1 MSEKYLIFGATGS
14 VGSSL
19 AEQLKN
25 SGNDIHLVARNESE
39 VKTIAEKLG
48 CSYTVA
54 DVLED
59 GFIEKVKSD
68 INDIKGI
75 AYCVG
80 SIDLKPLRM
89 VTEADM
95 NKCMKLNL
103 YSAIEAIKGFQE
115 SLKKNKGSVVLFS
128 TVAAQR
134 GFTNHTIIASA
145 KAAVEGLTVTLAA
158 EFAPNIRVNCI
169 APSLSKS
176 KIAEP
181 MLKNPAIAEGI
192 AKAHPLKRLGE
203 GKDSAALAK
212 FLITEESSW
221 VTGQVI
227 AVAVALGAQ
236 DLFKNLIS
244 GILVLVEKRFK
255 IGDWILVEGI
265 IEGIVEKI
273 GFRSTVLR
281 KFDKS
286 LAIIPNFQFAENA
299 VINISETTNWRID
312 WAITLQYDTTV
323 DQLKKIRNE
332 IEDHINKNDDFDKA
346 VGVAVRVEK
355 FSDSSIDMRV
365 RCFTTSNSFS
375 TWLEVKEKLAIEI
388 KQIVEGNKAAFAFPS
403 QSIYIE
409 KK

>member
-25 SGNDIHLVARNESE
+25 SGNDIHLVARNEDE
-39 VKTIAEKLG
+39 VKVIADKLG
-48 CSYTVA
+48 CSYTIA

-59 GFIEKVKSD
+59 GFIEKVKTD
-68 INDIKGI
+68 INEIKGM

-103 YSAIEAIKGFQE
+103 YSAIEAIKGYQE

-221 VTGQVI
+221 ITGQVI
-227 AVAVALGAQ
+227 AVDG
-236 DLFKNLIS
+236 
-244 GILVLVEKRFK
+244 G
-255 IGDWILVEGI
+255 
-265 IEGIVEKI
+265 
-273 GFRSTVLR
+273 RS
-281 KFDKS
+281 
-286 LAIIPNFQFAENA
+286 
-299 VINISETTNWRID
+299 
-312 WAITLQYDTTV
+312 
-323 DQLKKIRNE
+323 
-332 IEDHINKNDDFDKA
+332 
-346 VGVAVRVEK
+346 
-355 FSDSSIDMRV
+355 
-365 RCFTTSNSFS
+365 
-375 TWLEVKEKLAIEI
+375 KL
-388 KQIVEGNKAAFAFPS
+388 S
-403 QSIYIE
+403 
-409 KK
+409 

>member
-19 AEQLKN
+19 AGQLKN
-25 SGNDIHLVARNESE
+25 SGNDVHLVARNESE
-39 VKTIAEKLG
+39 VKEIAEKLG

-68 INDIKGI
+68 INDIKGV

-103 YSAIEAIKGFQE
+103 YSAIEIIKGFQE

-145 KAAVEGLTVTLAA
+145 KATVEGLTVTLAA
-158 EFAPNIRVNCI
+158 EFAPHIRVNCI

-181 MLKNPAIAEGI
+181 MLKNPTIAEGI

-221 VTGQVI
+221 ITGQ
-227 AVAVALGAQ
+227 
-236 DLFKNLIS
+236 K
-244 GILVLVEKRFK
+244 
-255 IGDWILVEGI
+255 
-265 IEGIVEKI
+265 
-273 GFRSTVLR
+273 
-281 KFDKS
+281 
-286 LAIIPNFQFAENA
+286 
-299 VINISETTNWRID
+299 
-312 WAITLQYDTTV
+312 
-323 DQLKKIRNE
+323 
-332 IEDHINKNDDFDKA
+332 
-346 VGVAVRVEK
+346 
-355 FSDSSIDMRV
+355 
-365 RCFTTSNSFS
+365 
-375 TWLEVKEKLAIEI
+375 
-388 KQIVEGNKAAFAFPS
+388 
-403 QSIYIE
+403 
-409 KK
+409 

>member
-25 SGNDIHLVARNESE
+25 SGNDIHLVARNEIE
-39 VKTIAEKLG
+39 VKAIAEKLG
-48 CSYTVA
+48 CSHTVA

-68 INDIKGI
+68 INEIKGV

-158 EFAPNIRVNCI
+158 EFAPHIRVNCI

-221 VTGQVI
+221 ITGQII
-227 AVAVALGAQ
+227 AVDG
-236 DLFKNLIS
+236 
-244 GILVLVEKRFK
+244 G
-255 IGDWILVEGI
+255 
-265 IEGIVEKI
+265 
-273 GFRSTVLR
+273 RS
-281 KFDKS
+281 
-286 LAIIPNFQFAENA
+286 
-299 VINISETTNWRID
+299 
-312 WAITLQYDTTV
+312 
-323 DQLKKIRNE
+323 
-332 IEDHINKNDDFDKA
+332 
-346 VGVAVRVEK
+346 
-355 FSDSSIDMRV
+355 
-365 RCFTTSNSFS
+365 
-375 TWLEVKEKLAIEI
+375 KL
-388 KQIVEGNKAAFAFPS
+388 S
-403 QSIYIE
+403 
-409 KK
+409 

>member
-19 AEQLKN
+19 AKQLKN
-25 SGNDIHLVARNESE
+25 SGNDVHLVARNESE
-39 VKTIAEKLG
+39 VKTIAEQLG

-59 GFIEKVKSD
+59 GFIEKIKSE
-68 INDIKGI
+68 INGIKGI

-89 VTEADM
+89 VTETDM

-103 YSAIEAIKGFQE
+103 YSAIEVIKGYHE
-115 SLKKNKGSVVLFS
+115 SLKKNKGSIVLFS

-134 GFTNHTIIASA
+134 GFSNHTIIASA

-158 EFAPNIRVNCI
+158 EFAPHIRVNCV

-212 FLITEESSW
+212 FLITEDSSW

-227 AVAVALGAQ
+227 AVDG
-236 DLFKNLIS
+236 
-244 GILVLVEKRFK
+244 G
-255 IGDWILVEGI
+255 
-265 IEGIVEKI
+265 
-273 GFRSTVLR
+273 RS
-281 KFDKS
+281 
-286 LAIIPNFQFAENA
+286 
-299 VINISETTNWRID
+299 
-312 WAITLQYDTTV
+312 
-323 DQLKKIRNE
+323 
-332 IEDHINKNDDFDKA
+332 
-346 VGVAVRVEK
+346 
-355 FSDSSIDMRV
+355 
-365 RCFTTSNSFS
+365 
-375 TWLEVKEKLAIEI
+375 KL
-388 KQIVEGNKAAFAFPS
+388 S
-403 QSIYIE
+403 
-409 KK
+409 

>member
-19 AEQLKN
+19 AEQLKS
-25 SGNDIHLVARNESE
+25 SGNDIHLIARNESE
-39 VKTIAEKLG
+39 VKAIAEKLG

-59 GFIEKVKSD
+59 GFIEKVKTE
-68 INDIKGI
+68 INEIKGI

-89 VTEADM
+89 VAETDM
-95 NKCMKLNL
+95 IKCMKLNL

-115 SLKKNKGSVVLFS
+115 SLKKNKGSIVLFS

-134 GFTNHTIIASA
+134 GFANHTIIASA

-158 EFAPNIRVNCI
+158 EFAPDIRVNCI

-181 MLKNPAIAEGI
+181 MLKNITIAEGI

-221 VTGQVI
+221 VTGQII
-227 AVAVALGAQ
+227 AVDG
-236 DLFKNLIS
+236 
-244 GILVLVEKRFK
+244 G
-255 IGDWILVEGI
+255 
-265 IEGIVEKI
+265 
-273 GFRSTVLR
+273 RS
-281 KFDKS
+281 
-286 LAIIPNFQFAENA
+286 
-299 VINISETTNWRID
+299 
-312 WAITLQYDTTV
+312 
-323 DQLKKIRNE
+323 
-332 IEDHINKNDDFDKA
+332 
-346 VGVAVRVEK
+346 
-355 FSDSSIDMRV
+355 
-365 RCFTTSNSFS
+365 
-375 TWLEVKEKLAIEI
+375 KL
-388 KQIVEGNKAAFAFPS
+388 S
-403 QSIYIE
+403 
-409 KK
+409 

>member
-25 SGNDIHLVARNESE
+25 SGNDIHLVARNEDQ
-39 VKTIAEKLG
+39 VKVIADKLG

-68 INDIKGI
+68 INEIKGI

-103 YSAIEAIKGFQE
+103 YSAIEAIKGYQE
-115 SLKKNKGSVVLFS
+115 SLKKNKGSIVLFS

-221 VTGQVI
+221 ITGQII
-227 AVAVALGAQ
+227 AVDG
-236 DLFKNLIS
+236 
-244 GILVLVEKRFK
+244 G
-255 IGDWILVEGI
+255 
-265 IEGIVEKI
+265 
-273 GFRSTVLR
+273 RS
-281 KFDKS
+281 
-286 LAIIPNFQFAENA
+286 
-299 VINISETTNWRID
+299 
-312 WAITLQYDTTV
+312 
-323 DQLKKIRNE
+323 
-332 IEDHINKNDDFDKA
+332 
-346 VGVAVRVEK
+346 
-355 FSDSSIDMRV
+355 
-365 RCFTTSNSFS
+365 
-375 TWLEVKEKLAIEI
+375 KL
-388 KQIVEGNKAAFAFPS
+388 S
-403 QSIYIE
+403 
-409 KK
+409 

>member
-25 SGNDIHLVARNESE
+25 SGNDVHLVARNEDE
-39 VKTIAEKLG
+39 VKVIADKLG

-59 GFIEKVKSD
+59 GFIEKVKTD
-68 INDIKGI
+68 INEIKGI

-103 YSAIEAIKGFQE
+103 YSAIEAIKGYQE
-115 SLKKNKGSVVLFS
+115 SLKRNKGSVVLFS

-221 VTGQVI
+221 ITGQII
-227 AVAVALGAQ
+227 AVDGGRS
-236 DLFKNLIS
+236 KIS
-244 GILVLVEKRFK
+244 
-255 IGDWILVEGI
+255 
-265 IEGIVEKI
+265 
-273 GFRSTVLR
+273 
-281 KFDKS
+281 
-286 LAIIPNFQFAENA
+286 
-299 VINISETTNWRID
+299 
-312 WAITLQYDTTV
+312 
-323 DQLKKIRNE
+323 
-332 IEDHINKNDDFDKA
+332 
-346 VGVAVRVEK
+346 
-355 FSDSSIDMRV
+355 
-365 RCFTTSNSFS
+365 
-375 TWLEVKEKLAIEI
+375 
-388 KQIVEGNKAAFAFPS
+388 
-403 QSIYIE
+403 
-409 KK
+409 

>member
-19 AEQLKN
+19 AEKLKS
-25 SGNDIHLVARNESE
+25 SGNDVHLVARNEGE
-39 VKTIAEKLG
+39 VKTIAENLG

-54 DVLED
+54 DVLES

-68 INDIKGI
+68 INEIKGM

-103 YSAIEAIKGFQE
+103 YSAIEAIKGYQE

-203 GKDSAALAK
+203 GIDSAALAK

-227 AVAVALGAQ
+227 AVDG
-236 DLFKNLIS
+236 
-244 GILVLVEKRFK
+244 G
-255 IGDWILVEGI
+255 
-265 IEGIVEKI
+265 
-273 GFRSTVLR
+273 RS
-281 KFDKS
+281 
-286 LAIIPNFQFAENA
+286 
-299 VINISETTNWRID
+299 
-312 WAITLQYDTTV
+312 
-323 DQLKKIRNE
+323 
-332 IEDHINKNDDFDKA
+332 
-346 VGVAVRVEK
+346 
-355 FSDSSIDMRV
+355 
-365 RCFTTSNSFS
+365 
-375 TWLEVKEKLAIEI
+375 KL
-388 KQIVEGNKAAFAFPS
+388 S
-403 QSIYIE
+403 
-409 KK
+409 

>member
-39 VKTIAEKLG
+39 IKAIAEKLG

-59 GFIEKVKSD
+59 GFVEKIKSD
-68 INDIKGI
+68 INDIKGV

-134 GFTNHTIIASA
+134 GFTNHTIIAST

-227 AVAVALGAQ
+227 AVDG
-236 DLFKNLIS
+236 
-244 GILVLVEKRFK
+244 G
-255 IGDWILVEGI
+255 
-265 IEGIVEKI
+265 
-273 GFRSTVLR
+273 RS
-281 KFDKS
+281 
-286 LAIIPNFQFAENA
+286 
-299 VINISETTNWRID
+299 
-312 WAITLQYDTTV
+312 
-323 DQLKKIRNE
+323 
-332 IEDHINKNDDFDKA
+332 
-346 VGVAVRVEK
+346 
-355 FSDSSIDMRV
+355 
-365 RCFTTSNSFS
+365 
-375 TWLEVKEKLAIEI
+375 KL
-388 KQIVEGNKAAFAFPS
+388 S
-403 QSIYIE
+403 
-409 KK
+409 

>member
-39 VKTIAEKLG
+39 VKVIAEKLG

-54 DVLED
+54 DVLEV

-68 INDIKGI
+68 ISDIKGV

-212 FLITEESSW
+212 FLITEDSSW

-227 AVAVALGAQ
+227 AVDG
-236 DLFKNLIS
+236 
-244 GILVLVEKRFK
+244 G
-255 IGDWILVEGI
+255 
-265 IEGIVEKI
+265 
-273 GFRSTVLR
+273 RS
-281 KFDKS
+281 
-286 LAIIPNFQFAENA
+286 
-299 VINISETTNWRID
+299 
-312 WAITLQYDTTV
+312 
-323 DQLKKIRNE
+323 
-332 IEDHINKNDDFDKA
+332 
-346 VGVAVRVEK
+346 
-355 FSDSSIDMRV
+355 
-365 RCFTTSNSFS
+365 
-375 TWLEVKEKLAIEI
+375 KL
-388 KQIVEGNKAAFAFPS
+388 S
-403 QSIYIE
+403 
-409 KK
+409 

>member
-25 SGNDIHLVARNESE
+25 SGNDIHLIARNENE

-48 CSYTVA
+48 CTYTVA
-54 DVLED
+54 DVLEE

-68 INDIKGI
+68 ISEIKGI

-158 EFAPNIRVNCI
+158 EFAPHIRVNCI

-181 MLKNPAIAEGI
+181 MLKNPEIAEGI

-221 VTGQVI
+221 ITGQII
-227 AVAVALGAQ
+227 AVDG
-236 DLFKNLIS
+236 
-244 GILVLVEKRFK
+244 G
-255 IGDWILVEGI
+255 
-265 IEGIVEKI
+265 
-273 GFRSTVLR
+273 RS
-281 KFDKS
+281 
-286 LAIIPNFQFAENA
+286 
-299 VINISETTNWRID
+299 
-312 WAITLQYDTTV
+312 
-323 DQLKKIRNE
+323 
-332 IEDHINKNDDFDKA
+332 
-346 VGVAVRVEK
+346 
-355 FSDSSIDMRV
+355 
-365 RCFTTSNSFS
+365 
-375 TWLEVKEKLAIEI
+375 KL
-388 KQIVEGNKAAFAFPS
+388 S
-403 QSIYIE
+403 
-409 KK
+409 